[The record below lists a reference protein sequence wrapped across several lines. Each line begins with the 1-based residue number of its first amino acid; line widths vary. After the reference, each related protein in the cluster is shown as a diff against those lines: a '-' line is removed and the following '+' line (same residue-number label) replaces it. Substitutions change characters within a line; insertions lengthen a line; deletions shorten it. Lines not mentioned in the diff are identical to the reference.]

1 MSRMF
6 KKRLILMII
15 PNLLPS
21 RKQLLLLGNARC
33 STQILALCTIILTL
47 GVSVTQTISMNV
59 VRNDSIKIK
68 AKRMMTPRNQ
78 PRLALISSWSTR
90 PRTKW
95 TLHHPQMDLFSM
107 MRT

>member
-6 KKRLILMII
+6 KKRLMLMIC
-15 PNLLPS
+15 PNLLVS
-21 RKQLLLLGNARC
+21 RKQILLLGNAR
-33 STQILALCTIILTL
+33 SFVQILAPFTIILTL

-59 VRNDSIKIK
+59 VRNNSIEIK

-78 PRLALISSWSTR
+78 PRLALISLQSTH